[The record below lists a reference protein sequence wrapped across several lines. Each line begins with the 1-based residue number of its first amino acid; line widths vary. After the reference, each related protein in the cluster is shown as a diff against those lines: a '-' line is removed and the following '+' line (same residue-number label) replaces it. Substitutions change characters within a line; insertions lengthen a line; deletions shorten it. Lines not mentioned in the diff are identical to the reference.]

1 MNKLFR
7 FKYSIFISVLVI
19 SVASLL
25 LLLFKYSYS
34 IYADQVK
41 RDNNNFSSSH
51 VYVSSNLISKNSN
64 VGTVNLYSY
73 DTNNYEFKVFNYESD
88 SQISTKNINYH
99 LYCSKP
105 NSYYCDIDGN
115 GNSHDYTLTRSFSC
129 SVAGLTEEQCK
140 NTSGATLTYNK
151 VENTHTVSVKPVSGG
166 TATGS
171 VDITLI
177 LSVSRPFYKWY
188 STQFKVH
195 FNSDEQGIKIVPIA
209 ISDYQC
215 RYEITNYSD
224 EYREYVFRTY
234 DDTVLFNKLNNTTGR
249 TYSTYLERYKK
260 YYLEVYKKDIS
271 LSCDNAISLQS

>member
-7 FKYSIFISVLVI
+7 FKYSIFISVLV
-19 SVASLL
+19 VFVVSLL

-41 RDNNNFSSSH
+41 RDNNNFSSSS
-51 VYVSSNLISKNSN
+51 VYISSDLISNYGYN
-64 VGTVNLYSY
+64 GIVNFYSY

-88 SQISTKNINYH
+88 SQISTKDINYNIF
-99 LYCSKP
+99 CSVS
-105 NSYYCDIDGN
+105 NRYLCDIDGN
-115 GNSHDYTLTRSFSC
+115 GNSNDYTLSKSYSC

-151 VENTHTVSVKPVSGG
+151 VENTHTISVKSASGG
-166 TATGS
+166 VATGS
-171 VDITLI
+171 TDVYLI
-177 LSVSRPFYKWY
+177 MTTSKPFVK
-188 STQFKVH
+188 TFTVRLKVH
-195 FNSDEQGIKIVPIA
+195 FNGDEQEIKIVPIA
-209 ISDYQC
+209 TSDYQC

-260 YYLEVYKKDIS
+260 YYLEVYKKDIY